1 MLGHCIL
8 NFHIF
13 SVNFPNFH
21 LWKRILL
28 ATFHNLLS
36 AKKIARCTEASQS
49 VALKFFVLDAG
60 KTTML
65 NN

>member
-1 MLGHCIL
+1 
-8 NFHIF
+8 
-13 SVNFPNFH
+13 VNFPNFH
-21 LWKRILL
+21 SWKRIL

-36 AKKIARCTEASQS
+36 AKKFARCTEASQS

>member
-1 MLGHCIL
+1 
-8 NFHIF
+8 
-13 SVNFPNFH
+13 VNFPNFH
-21 LWKRILL
+21 SWKRILL

-36 AKKIARCTEASQS
+36 AKNFARCTEASHS

>member
-1 MLGHCIL
+1 VNFA
-8 NFHIF
+8 NFH
-13 SVNFPNFH
+13 S
-21 LWKRILL
+21 WKRILL

-36 AKKIARCTEASQS
+36 AKKIARCTKASHC